1 MTASGDRQPDPRSW
15 RDGSSPGPGR
25 TFEPRSGS
33 AFSCDDGHPRRGA
46 WSVIGR
52 ALSGAAASGYRRCGQ
67 PAVDLREPH
76 VSHLYLAGEWRGAE
90 AGARRDVI
98 NPYDA
103 SVVRTVDE
111 GDDRDVRAAIAAA
124 REAFDRGEWPHLP
137 GADRGRVVAH
147 IADLIERDREEL
159 AQLET
164 SDTGKTLVE
173 SRMDM
178 DDIASVFRYYAGL
191 ADKEAGEVVDA
202 PVASV
207 RSVVHREPIGVV
219 GQISPWNFPLLQA
232 SWKLAPALAAGCAL
246 VAKPSELTPL
256 STIKVFELI
265 DEAGVPP
272 GVANLVLGPGDPV
285 GAELAASHD
294 VDLISFTGGIGTGR
308 RIMEAAAGNV
318 KKVAL
323 ELGGKNPNV
332 VFADADL
339 DTAVD
344 YALLA
349 VFLHAGQVCSAGA
362 RLLVERPV
370 ADEVTERLIERTR
383 RIRLGRGTEPD
394 TEMGPL
400 ISAAHRDKVEAF
412 VEEAR
417 AEGCEIP
424 VGGRRPDHPELQK
437 GFFYEPTIVLG
448 CAPDQRIITEEVFGP
463 VLTVET
469 FDTEQEALELANG
482 TTYGLAGAAW
492 TRDVARA
499 ERMARGLRLGTVWI
513 NDYHPYYPQAP
524 WGGYKQSGIGR
535 ENGRLGLE
543 EYQEVKHVS
552 TNLAP
557 EATGWFGS
565 A

>member
-1 MTASGDRQPDPRSW
+1 M
-15 RDGSSPGPGR
+15 
-25 TFEPRSGS
+25 
-33 AFSCDDGHPRRGA
+33 
-46 WSVIGR
+46 
-52 ALSGAAASGYRRCGQ
+52 
-67 PAVDLREPH
+67 
-76 VSHLYLAGEWRGAE
+76 SHLYLAGEWRGAE